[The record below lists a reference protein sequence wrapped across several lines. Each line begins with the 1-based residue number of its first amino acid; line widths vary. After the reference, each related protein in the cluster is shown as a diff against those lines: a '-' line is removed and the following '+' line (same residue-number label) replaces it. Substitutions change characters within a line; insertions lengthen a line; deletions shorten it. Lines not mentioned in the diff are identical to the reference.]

1 MTVEGI
7 GGVLSRVV
15 RDLGLERE
23 LQGWKAAEEWPRIVG
38 PRIARH
44 TRCAAFR
51 DGVLRVETES
61 SAWTHELGY
70 LEPELIRKIN
80 RYLGAE
86 CVREVKFVVPRGGI
100 LR

>member
-1 MTVEGI
+1 MSVEDI

-15 RDLGLERE
+15 QSLGLERE
-23 LQGWKAAEEWPRIVG
+23 MQGWRAAEAWPHIVG

-44 TRCAAFR
+44 TRCAGFR
-51 DGVLRVETES
+51 EGVLRVETES

-80 RYLGAE
+80 RFLGTDS
-86 CVREVKFVVPRGGI
+86 VREVKFVVPRGGI

>member
-1 MTVEGI
+1 MEGI

-23 LQGWKAAEEWPRIVG
+23 MQGWTAAEAWPRIVG

-44 TRCAAFR
+44 TRCAWFHE
-51 DGVLRVETES
+51 GVLRVETES

-80 RYLGAE
+80 RFLGTDV
-86 CVREVKFVVPRGGI
+86 VREVKFVVPRGGI